1 MFFSF
6 LNARKISS
14 FAILGHVFFGDFSY
28 NPKNPDPSRMA
39 SF

>member
-14 FAILGHVFFGDFSY
+14 FAILGHVFFGVVCY